1 METVSTS
8 KNLMASRKFKSYY
21 VVWKR
26 IQKIIAE
33 NPGIMFK
40 SYYVVWKRKKEKYKK
55 YQVYGSLNRT
65 M

>member
-1 METVSTS
+1 MRECEVFKSYYVVW
-8 KNLMASRKFKSYY
+8 KRKFFHNKLEMHKWFKSYY

-33 NPGIMFK
+33 NPGI
-40 SYYVVWKRKKEKYKK
+40 
-55 YQVYGSLNRT
+55 SLNRT